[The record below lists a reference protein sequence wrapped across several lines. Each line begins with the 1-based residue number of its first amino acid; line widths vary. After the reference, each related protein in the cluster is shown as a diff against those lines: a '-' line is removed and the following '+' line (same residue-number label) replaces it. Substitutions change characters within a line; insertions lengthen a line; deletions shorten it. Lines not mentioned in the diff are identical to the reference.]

1 LVILSITKYERGAR
15 LRATKLLTISIMPE
29 FLEEIEKLARKERRT
44 KSELVREAL
53 RCYIAERELKSLQR
67 YGMKKAKDLGLKEKD
82 VQRLIDQDRTEP
94 TDA

>member
-1 LVILSITKYERGAR
+1 

-29 FLEEIEKLARKERRT
+29 FFDEIEKLAREERRT

-53 RCYIAERELKSLQR
+53 RCYIAERELKRLQS
-67 YGMKKAKDLGLKEKD
+67 YGMKKAKNLGLKEKD
-82 VQRLIDQDRTEP
+82 VQRLIDEDRAEP

>member
-1 LVILSITKYERGAR
+1 MKRGAE

-29 FLEEIEKLARKERRT
+29 FFEEIEKLAKEERRT

-53 RCYIAERELKSLQR
+53 RCYIAEKELKRLQR
-67 YGMKKAKDLGLKEKD
+67 YGLQRAKDLGLQEQD
-82 VQRLIDQDRTEP
+82 VQRLIDADRAEP

>member
-1 LVILSITKYERGAR
+1 

-29 FLEEIEKLARKERRT
+29 FFEEIEKLAKEERRT

-53 RCYIAERELKSLQR
+53 RCYIAERELKRLQR
-67 YGMKKAKDLGLKEKD
+67 YGMKKAQDLGLIEKD
-82 VQRLIDQDRTEP
+82 VQRLIDADRAEP

>member
-1 LVILSITKYERGAR
+1 

-29 FLEEIEKLARKERRT
+29 FFDEIEKLAKEERRT

-53 RCYIAERELKSLQR
+53 RCYIAEKELKRLQR
-67 YGMKKAKDLGLKEKD
+67 YGMGKAQDHGLKEQD
-82 VQRLIDQDRTEP
+82 VQRLIDEARAEP